1 MMVKPK
7 HAIIRIGRSC
17 IFVFFFREER
27 DRITT
32 FGFYNLVF
40 ISRLTCKLV
49 AFKSILTVLLLPCT
63 PATLHHPTAASP
75 AVLLRRLAIAD
86 GDNEEGDNEDRDG
99 VVSSLRMCLC
109 IAPPCHLRLVRA
121 SHRRR

>member
-17 IFVFFFREER
+17 IFVFFFEKRGIESPP
-27 DRITT
+27 
-32 FGFYNLVF
+32 LVF

-86 GDNEEGDNEDRDG
+86 GDNEEGDSEDRDG